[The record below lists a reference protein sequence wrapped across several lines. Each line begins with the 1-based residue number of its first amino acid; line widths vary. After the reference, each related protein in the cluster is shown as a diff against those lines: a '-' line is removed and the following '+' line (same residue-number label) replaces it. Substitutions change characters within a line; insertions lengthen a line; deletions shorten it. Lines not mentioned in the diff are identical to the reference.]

1 MHGAGNGVFGT
12 GGIKFGDAPLSIRG
26 GADPFNGPTAACAMR
41 IQQLSVEEAFAS
53 LRSGPDGLA
62 ADEAE
67 SRLREFGPNEVQQ
80 VAREPLLMVFLK
92 EFVHFFALVLWIAA
106 ALAFVAE
113 AYEPGQGMASLGW
126 AIVGVIV
133 VNGLFSFWQAYRA
146 ERAMLALQKL
156 LPQIVKVVRDG
167 TVRRVPPANLVP
179 GDVILIEAGDRVP
192 ADCRVVEASSLRV
205 NTATVTGES
214 VPHSRTADP
223 SDHHADP
230 LGHDAL
236 LGARNVLLAGTNVVA
251 GEGRAL
257 VFATGRHTAFGEIAR
272 LTQTAEE
279 GLSPLQQE
287 IVRLSRLVASLA
299 LGLGI
304 VFFLVGQAV
313 GLPFWANLMFGVGI
327 IVANVPEGLLP
338 TVTLALAMG
347 SQRMARRNALIRH
360 LPAVETL
367 GATDVICTDK
377 TGTLTTNEM
386 TVSRVYLSGQWLDV
400 GNSDL
405 LSQSACLHPRFF
417 DVARLCHSL
426 TETRDEGRPGVAGDP
441 MEIALAA
448 FAQTV
453 VKDAAAAERVSE
465 IPFDSQRKRLTT
477 VHRIGGELRLLCKG
491 APEVVVALCSDV
503 ETDGGLASLNSAE
516 RGRILA
522 AAEQMGRQGLRVL
535 ALAQRTPPSS
545 DVAANEQGLTFA
557 GLAAFEDPPRPE
569 VAAAIQR
576 CHEAGI
582 KVIMVTG
589 DHPET
594 AMAIGRQIGL
604 LFSEKPRVIIGNHL
618 ARLSDTQLQLALD
631 APEILFARV
640 AADQKMR
647 IVQSLKRKGKVV
659 AVTGDGVND
668 APALKAAD
676 IGIAMGCSGTD
687 VAREAADMVL
697 LDDDFATIVA
707 AIEEGRAIFSNIRK
721 FLTYILTSNVPEIVP
736 YLAFVL
742 LRIPLP
748 LTIIQILAVDL
759 GTDMLPALG
768 LGSEPPHPDSMK
780 RPPRARH
787 ERLLTWRVMARAYL
801 WLGPMQAVAAMAAFY
816 FILHAGG
823 WQYGTLLSPD
833 NLLYRQATSACLTA
847 IILMQVVNVFLCRSE
862 IRSVIAFPLG
872 SNRLILAGVVVEL
885 LLILAIDYTAW
896 GQALLGTAAIPA
908 RAWLFVLPFALAM
921 LLLEET
927 RKRFV
932 VKRMRRAQLHN

>member
-1 MHGAGNGVFGT
+1 
-12 GGIKFGDAPLSIRG
+12 
-26 GADPFNGPTAACAMR
+26 MR

-53 LRSGPDGLA
+53 LRSSPEGLA
-62 ADEAE
+62 PDEAE
-67 SRLREFGPNEVQQ
+67 GRLREYGPNEIEQ
-80 VAREPLLMVFLK
+80 VRREPLTMVFIK
-92 EFVHFFALVLWIAA
+92 EFAHFFAIVLWIAA
-106 ALAFVAE
+106 ALAFMAE
-113 AYEPGQGMASLGW
+113 AYEPGQGMATLGW
-126 AIVGVIV
+126 AIIGVIV
-133 VNGLFSFWQAYRA
+133 VNGFFSFWQAFRA

-167 TVRRVPPANLVP
+167 SVRRVPPANLVP
-179 GDVILIEAGDRVP
+179 GDVVLIEAGDRVP
-192 ADCRVVEASSLRV
+192 ADCRVVAACSLRV

-214 VPHSRTADP
+214 VPHSRTADAFNQ
-223 SDHHADP
+223 HADP
-230 LGHDAL
+230 AGHDSL

-251 GEGRAL
+251 GEARAL

-272 LTQTAEE
+272 LTQTAQER
-279 GLSPLQQE
+279 LSPLQQE
-287 IVRLSRLVASLA
+287 IVRLSRLVSALA
-299 LGLGI
+299 LGLGL

-313 GLPFWANLMFGVGI
+313 GLPFWANLMFGIGI

-367 GATDVICTDK
+367 GATEVICTDK
-377 TGTLTTNEM
+377 TGTLTTNQM
-386 TVSRVYLSGQWLDV
+386 TASRVYLSGQWLDV
-400 GNSDL
+400 GDADL
-405 LSQSACLHPRFF
+405 LSHSAFLHPRFF
-417 DVARLCHSL
+417 DVARLCHNL
-426 TETRDEGRPGVAGDP
+426 TETRDEAQQGVAGDP

-448 FAQTV
+448 VAQTV

-503 ETDGGLASLNSAE
+503 ETDGGLALLNSEE

-535 ALAQRTPPSS
+535 ALAHRTPSSS
-545 DVAANEQGLTFA
+545 DVAANEHGMSFA

-576 CHEAGI
+576 CREAGI

-594 AMAIGRQIGL
+594 AIAIGKQIGL
-604 LFSEKPRVIIGNHL
+604 LFSEQPRVITGTHL

-647 IVQSLKRKGKVV
+647 IVQALKRKGKVV

-697 LDDDFATIVA
+697 LDDHFATIVA

-759 GTDMLPALG
+759 GTDMMPALG
-768 LGSEPPHPDSMK
+768 LGIEPPHPDSMK
-780 RPPRARH
+780 HPPRARH
-787 ERLLTWRVMARAYL
+787 ERLLSWHVMARAYL
-801 WLGPMQAVAAMAAFY
+801 WLGPMQAAAAMAAFF
-816 FILHAGG
+816 FILHSGG
-823 WQYGTLLSPD
+823 WQYGTRLGPD

-862 IRSVIAFPLG
+862 TRSIFSFSLG
-872 SNRLILAGVVVEL
+872 SNRLILAGIVVEL

-896 GQALLGTAAIPA
+896 GQTLLGTAAIPA
-908 RAWLFVLPFALAM
+908 SAWLFVLPFALAM
-921 LLLEET
+921 LMLEET
-927 RKRFV
+927 RKRIV
-932 VKRMRRAQLHN
+932 GKRLRGAPLRN